1 MLAPAMLLLCFFV
14 AHVLLTFV
22 WRSVIVRRRTG
33 IDPLVLPARDDAF
46 GYVGRAFKVV
56 MLCIG
61 VVILTETLTAQ
72 AWHRFGDIEAL
83 DGPVLRS
90 VGWALLWISLG
101 WIVLAQVQMGNAWRI
116 GIDER
121 RKTELITGGL
131 FACSRNPIFLGL
143 RITMVG
149 LLLVLPCGATLAM
162 AAAAEL
168 LMQVQVRLEEAH
180 LASSHGER
188 YAAYARR
195 VRRWL

>member
-1 MLAPAMLLLCFFV
+1 MSLLLFFV

-22 WRSVIVRRRTG
+22 WRTVIVHRRTG
-33 IDPLVLPARDDAF
+33 IDPLVLPSRDDAF
-46 GYVGRAFKVV
+46 GYVGRSFKVV
-56 MLCIG
+56 MGCIG
-61 VVILTETLTAQ
+61 IFVLAEALTAG
-72 AWHRFGDIEAL
+72 AWHRFGDVEAL
-83 DGPVLRS
+83 ERPIVRS
-90 VGWALLWISLG
+90 MGWALLWIALG
-101 WIVLAQVQMGNAWRI
+101 WIVLAQAQMGNAWRI

-121 RKTELITGGL
+121 RDTELVTDGL
-131 FACSRNPIFLGL
+131 FAWSRNPIFLGL

-149 LLLVLPCGATLAM
+149 LFLVLPCGATLAM

-180 LASSHGER
+180 LAALHGER